1 MGEETLAADVTRGS
15 RRGLYPVRWNL
26 AVENLINS
34 GPGVGTQI
42 RGWYSHHRLGQIQ
55 LNGKG

>member
-26 AVENLINS
+26 AVENLIVALVS
-34 GPGVGTQI
+34 ALRYADDIAITV
-42 RGWYSHHRLGQIQ
+42 
-55 LNGKG
+55 